1 MQNSLKRAV
10 SALSDFPQGK
20 PLFLLMHNILI
31 FLFILVRERERTR
44 NHLISTMA
52 PGFRRTKPDRYI
64 TNDLGMKYRS
74 ESY

>member
-1 MQNSLKRAV
+1 M

-52 PGFRRTKPDRYI
+52 PGFRRFAALRCVTKPDRYI